1 MAQAAA
7 TGMRFVPDSGTGN
20 KKKSF
25 IYRAL
30 PCFGDHLKEFPHVI
44 GSSGRAFVTALD
56 HPSYAVVTF
65 TSRQA
70 AIAARQSLADGG
82 AINTWRQVDDIPIA
96 PLADA
101 PPRNIFF
108 CRGCCR
114 PVTLTINYKEKKFRR
129 YTYVCAAIVPI
140 HLRCFNSN
148 TCLHCSVIVFL
159 FFFCCL
165 YTIPLAS
172 IQNLANPDFLAK
184 AFPDSTEL
192 HDPSSPTYKFFAAVA
207 GPFSSLMLTR
217 T

>member
-129 YTYVCAAIVPI
+129 YTYVRSSSQSICAASILIHACIVVLLYFCFSFAVSTQS
-140 HLRCFNSN
+140 HLLPFKTWQIQTFWQKHFRTRQNCM
-148 TCLHCSVIVFL
+148 TPPA
-159 FFFCCL
+159 
-165 YTIPLAS
+165 PL
-172 IQNLANPDFLAK
+172 
-184 AFPDSTEL
+184 T
-192 HDPSSPTYKFFAAVA
+192 
-207 GPFSSLMLTR
+207 SSLLPLR
-217 T
+217 VHFPVSC